1 MRAMMQLFLT
11 DSDFY
16 LDIEV
21 EDVAQDEEQSYY
33 YSVSHKDKQSK
44 TLLFLFF

>member
-21 EDVAQDEEQSYY
+21 EDVAQDEEYY

>member
-1 MRAMMQLFLT
+1 MQLFLT

-21 EDVAQDEEQSYY
+21 EDVGEDEERSC
-33 YSVSHKDKQSK
+33 VN
-44 TLLFLFF
+44 LRGG